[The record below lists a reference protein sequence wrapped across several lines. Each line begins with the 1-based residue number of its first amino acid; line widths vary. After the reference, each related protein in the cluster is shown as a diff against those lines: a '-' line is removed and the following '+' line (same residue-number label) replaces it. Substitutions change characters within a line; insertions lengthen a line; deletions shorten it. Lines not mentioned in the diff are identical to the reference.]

1 VSGPRGAG
9 NGRDATCART
19 KRTARR
25 PPARRLLGFLI
36 GLLVPLALPAAAAA
50 IDEFPLPTPGSCP
63 GGITAGPDG
72 ALWFTEEGRT
82 ELGQAKIGRMTTAG
96 VVTEFIVPV
105 TPSATPCTDP
115 GFVAPLD
122 QITTGPDG
130 ALWFTMPRD
139 NKIGRITTAGAVD
152 PPGGYTLPVPNSQ
165 PEAIAVGPDGNLW
178 FTELLANG
186 IGRITT
192 AGGPVHF
199 PTGGIGP
206 SDITTGPD
214 GALWFTEA
222 FGNAIARMTT
232 NGAVTSRFPVAPG
245 SGPSGIAQGTG
256 GLWFTESNTNAI
268 GRITTGGQVA
278 EYPGTGAGPSAI
290 AEGQDGALWFTESEN
305 NTIGRITSGG
315 AITNHFPLATPFSE
329 PSDIAK
335 GPDGA
340 LWFTEFLGN
349 KIGRIETAPVFN
361 PPPPPPP
368 VQVAKPKKKKRCKVP
383 KVKGLSL
390 KKAKKKLKKAKCKYR
405 IRGKGFVVSTKPK
418 AGKRTTKRVVVRAKP
433 KKAKRRNAKR
443 ARVGAAVSAPVRR

>member
-9 NGRDATCART
+9 NGRDATCARR
-19 KRTARR
+19 KRFSRGS
-25 PPARRLLGFLI
+25 PPGRLLGLLI
-36 GLLVPLALPAAAAA
+36 GLLVPLALPTSAAA
-50 IDEFPLPTPGSCP
+50 IDEFSLPTPGSCP

-72 ALWFTEEGRT
+72 ALWFTEEGGSEDGT
-82 ELGQAKIGRMTTAG
+82 AKIGRMTTTG
-96 VVTEFIVPV
+96 VLTNEFDIPV
-105 TPSATPCTDP
+105 TANPTPCTDP
-115 GFVAPLD
+115 LFVAPLD

-130 ALWFTMPRD
+130 ALWFTLPRD
-139 NKIGRITTAGAVD
+139 NKIGRITTAGVLD
-152 PPGGYTLPVPNSQ
+152 PPGGYPLPVPGSQ

-206 SDITTGPD
+206 SDVTTGPD

-232 NGAVTSRFPVAPG
+232 NGAVTSRFPVTPG
-245 SGPSGIAQGTG
+245 SGPSGIAQGPG

-268 GRITTGGQVA
+268 GRITTSGQVA
-278 EYPGTGAGPSAI
+278 EYSGTGAGPSAI
-290 AEGQDGALWFTESEN
+290 AEGQDAALWFTESEN
-305 NTIGRITSGG
+305 NTVGRITSSGV
-315 AITNHFPLATPFSE
+315 ITNHFPLAAPGSE
-329 PSDIAK
+329 PSDITK

-349 KIGRIETAPVFN
+349 KIGRIETAPVFVA
-361 PPPPPPP
+361 PPPQPP
-368 VQVAKPKKKKRCKVP
+368 VVVKPRKKKPRCKVP
-383 KVKGLSL
+383 KVKGLSV

-405 IRGKGFVVSTKPK
+405 VRGKGFVVSTKPK
-418 AGKRTTKRVVVRAKP
+418 AGKRTTKRVVVKAKP
-433 KKAKRRNAKR
+433 KKARRGR
-443 ARVGAAVSAPVRR
+443 SSAAVSAAVRR